1 MLREDLALSPTP
13 RAALLLAAA
22 AVLAAVA
29 GPAIAALAVVVLLG
43 AFVVD
48 ARAAGRPVDV
58 ARHLPATVAR
68 GVPAEVEAE
77 VRAADGPA
85 LRRRLRQVVPPG
97 LELDPPE
104 GGERLAGTLLA
115 TRRGRHLVPP
125 VAVRSRG
132 PLGLATWDR
141 KGGGEG
147 AEVLAYPDIV
157 AARRLAEAVRTGRLS
172 AAGLRRRGPLG
183 LGTEFERVR
192 EYAPDDDVRQINWRA
207 TARLGRPM
215 SNEYRVERDRD
226 VLCVVDAGRLMAS
239 PVADRTRLDVALD
252 AAAAVALVAD
262 VLGDRCGTLAFD
274 DEVRRRMRPRR
285 GGGAA
290 AIRLLFD
297 LEPRQRDADHE
308 LAFRLVREAKRAWV
322 LVLTDLLD
330 EAAARSLVAAIP
342 VLARSH
348 AVAVASVL
356 DPDVTA
362 LSSIVPERSVDAYAA
377 AAALEVFSARDRTAA
392 QVRAAGA
399 EIVEA
404 QPDALAAACVRA
416 YLTAKARA
424 RL

>member
-1 MLREDLALSPTP
+1 MSPTP

-22 AVLAAVA
+22 AALAAVV
-29 GPAIAALAVVVLLG
+29 GPALAALAVAALVG

-48 ARAAGRPVDV
+48 ARAARRPVDV
-58 ARHLPATVAR
+58 ARRLPATVAR
-68 GVPAEVEAE
+68 GVAAELEAE
-77 VRAADGPA
+77 VRAASGPGQSQA
-85 LRRRLRQVVPPG
+85 HRLRQVVPPG

-104 GGERLAGTLLA
+104 GDGRLAGTLLA

-141 KGGGEG
+141 EAGGEG
-147 AEVLAYPDIV
+147 AEVLAFPDVV

-192 EYAPDDDVRQINWRA
+192 EYVPDDDVRQVNWRA

-239 PVADRTRLDVALD
+239 PVIDRTRLDVALD
-252 AAAAVALVAD
+252 SAAAVALVAD

-274 DEVRRRMRPRR
+274 DEVRRRMAPRR

-297 LEPRQRDADHE
+297 LEARQRDADHE
-308 LAFRLVREAKRAWV
+308 LAFRIVREAKRAWV
-322 LVLTDLLD
+322 LVLTDLLE
-330 EAAARSLVAAIP
+330 EAAARSLVAAVP

-348 AVAVASVL
+348 AVAVASVI
-356 DPDVTA
+356 DPDVAA
-362 LSSIVPERSVDAYAA
+362 LSSAVPERPADAYAA
-377 AAALEVFSARDRTAA
+377 AAAHEVLAARDRTVA

-399 EIVEA
+399 QIVEA
-404 QPDALAAACVRA
+404 RPGALAAACVRA
-416 YLTAKARA
+416 YLRAKASA